1 MVLFRLIL
9 RALPPY
15 RSALVAVGLL
25 QLGQTLAAL
34 LLPSL
39 NADVVDNGVVPGDTG
54 YILRTGVVM
63 LVVTVIQAVCASG
76 VVYLAARVAV
86 GVGRDLRA
94 GVFARVQSFSAEE
107 IGRFGIPSLITRTTN
122 DVQQVQVHTLMTL
135 TMMVMAPIMGVGA
148 VLLALRQDVP
158 LSMVLLLAMV
168 VLGVAI
174 AFIVRRSR
182 QWFRRMQEHI
192 DDLNR
197 ILREQIT
204 GVRVIRAFVRDNHER
219 QRFRAANEQLQD
231 ASLRVGRLMTLM
243 LPTVM
248 LVMNGASVAV
258 LWFGGQRI
266 DAGDMQVG
274 ALSAFLNYLTQVL
287 VAIMM
292 AMVMIMVMPRA
303 EICAER
309 ITDVLSAETTVTPP
323 NPLDSNVGRKGID
336 RSIFLGYTPTS
347 VGEGMSW
354 ALEGYV
360 NDFGISQM
368 AQALYDKAAPNDP
381 RRQEY
386 KENAEYFR
394 NRAQNYVTMFDPS
407 VGFFQGKNDDGS
419 WRWKPDQYDPRV
431 WGYDYTET
439 DGWNMAFTVPQ
450 DGQGLANLYGG
461 RDKLAA
467 KLDQFFATQ
476 ETARFPGSYGGT
488 IHEMIEARDVRMGQ
502 YGHSNQPSHHIPY
515 MYDFTGQPA
524 KTQAKVREITSRLYL
539 GSEIGQGY
547 PGDEDNGEMSAWYIF
562 SALGFYP
569 LQMGSANYAIGSPLF
584 TKATIN
590 LENGRKLVVNAPKN
604 NAKNIYVQGL
614 KVNGK
619 AYDRTFLPHSLLA
632 A

>member
-323 NPLDSNVGRKGID
+323 ATPVTPRTPRGEVVLRDVTFRYPGANEPVLSGITMTAGPGRTTAIIGGTGSGKTTLVNLLCRLLDSTAGSVSVDGVDVRDLDPAVLAATIGLVPQKAHLFTGTVAANLRYGRPD
-336 RSIFLGYTPTS
+336 AT
-347 VGEGMSW
+347 EQEMW
-354 ALEGYV
+354 HALEV
-360 NDFGISQM
+360 
-368 AQALYDKAAPNDP
+368 AQAREFVARMPAGLHTPIA
-381 RRQEY
+381 
-386 KENAEYFR
+386 
-394 NRAQNYVTMFDPS
+394 
-407 VGFFQGKNDDGS
+407 
-419 WRWKPDQYDPRV
+419 
-431 WGYDYTET
+431 
-439 DGWNMAFTVPQ
+439 Q
-450 DGQGLANLYGG
+450 DGTTVSGGQRQRLAI
-461 RDKLAA
+461 
-467 KLDQFFATQ
+467 
-476 ETARFPGSYGGT
+476 ARAVV
-488 IHEMIEARDVRMGQ
+488 HR
-502 YGHSNQPSHHIPY
+502 
-515 MYDFTGQPA
+515 PA
-524 KTQAKVREITSRLYL
+524 VYL
-539 GSEIGQGY
+539 F
-547 PGDEDNGEMSAWYIF
+547 DDCF
-562 SALGFYP
+562 SALDHDTEAR
-569 LQMGSANYAIGSPLF
+569 LRDA
-584 TKATIN
+584 
-590 LENGRKLVVNAPKN
+590 
-604 NAKNIYVQGL
+604 
-614 KVNGK
+614 
-619 AYDRTFLPHSLLA
+619 LA
-632 A
+632 AETADATVIIVAQRVHTIRSADHIVVVDDGRVTGAGTHEELLDGNTTYREILLSQELV